1 MTTQHTPGPWR
12 AVPTTRAGNGL
23 AWRDIVS
30 DGTAFAPSYVAEAL
44 DCDAALIAAAPDL
57 MAGNPTACLS
67 RCCCKRRYTSS
78 VCVIG
83 AVRVYIN
90 VLIPSCK
97 KEFGGTIPIRFLS
110 SFPEICVIC
119 AICG

>member
-57 MAGNPTACLS
+57 LAALIAFDDAFSHYCEGDPDSDEVSALYQAREAIAKATGETA
-67 RCCCKRRYTSS
+67 
-78 VCVIG
+78 
-83 AVRVYIN
+83 
-90 VLIPSCK
+90 
-97 KEFGGTIPIRFLS
+97 
-110 SFPEICVIC
+110 
-119 AICG
+119 